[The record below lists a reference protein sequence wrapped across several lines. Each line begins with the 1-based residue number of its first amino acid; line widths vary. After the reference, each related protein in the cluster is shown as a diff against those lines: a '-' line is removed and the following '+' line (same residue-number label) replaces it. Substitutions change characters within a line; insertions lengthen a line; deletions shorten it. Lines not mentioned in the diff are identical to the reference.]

1 MVAARRFVSG
11 CRAESSSCLKGQLL
25 SGDGSP
31 THGACPSTSALS
43 VWAKCFL
50 TPRVTLL
57 GGCFVELAVLVFT
70 TLADCSN
77 GLRQG
82 VE

>member
-1 MVAARRFVSG
+1 MVAAHRSMSG
-11 CRAESSSCLKGQLL
+11 FRAESQML

-31 THGACPSTSALS
+31 THGACPSTRAFG
-43 VWAKCFL
+43 VWATCIL

-57 GGCFVELAVLVFT
+57 GGCFVELAVFVFT
-70 TLADCSN
+70 TLAGCSN